1 MFCSI
6 ENLKHKSADRKL
18 LILFNSSATRVVR
31 RVEIGSAILGKQR
44 GYQVPI
50 ILRSLLAEW

>member
-6 ENLKHKSADRKL
+6 KNLKKKSADRKL

-31 RVEIGSAILGKQR
+31 RVKIGSAILSKQQ
-44 GYQVPI
+44 GNQVTHHS
-50 ILRSLLAEW
+50 SLLAE